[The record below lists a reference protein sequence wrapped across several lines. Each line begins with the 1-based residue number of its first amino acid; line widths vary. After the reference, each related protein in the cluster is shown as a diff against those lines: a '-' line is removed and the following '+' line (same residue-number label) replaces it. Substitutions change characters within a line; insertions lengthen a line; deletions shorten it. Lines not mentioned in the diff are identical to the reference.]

1 MSNKHELFSVE
12 LIVNNYAIF
21 KILLDCNWTY
31 CGNYFEMDR
40 NMDSLHCVTESN
52 TML

>member
-1 MSNKHELFSVE
+1 MSHKHEIFSVE
-12 LIVNNYAIF
+12 NIGNNYAIF

-40 NMDSLHCVTESN
+40 NMESLHCVTESN